1 MIKGIGC
8 DIIDISRI
16 EKVMH
21 NTRFIDKVYT
31 QYEQACIKS
40 KSVHTAA
47 GIWAAKEAVSK
58 ALGTGFAGFTVK
70 DIEIQH
76 DNNGKPFVILHDGAE
91 IVSSN
96 QCIKRIHISISH
108 EDTYAMAFA
117 IAE

>member
-8 DIIDISRI
+8 DIVDISRI
-16 EKVMH
+16 EKVMQ
-21 NTRFIDKVYT
+21 NPRFIDKVYT
-31 QYEQACIKS
+31 QYERACIKN

-47 GIWAAKEAVSK
+47 GIWAAKEAASK

-91 IVSSN
+91 IISSN
-96 QCIKRIHISISH
+96 RYIKKIHISISH
-108 EDTYAMAFA
+108 EDKYAMAFA

>member
-8 DIIDISRI
+8 DIVDISRI
-16 EKVMH
+16 EKAMQ

-31 QYEQACIKS
+31 PYEQACIKN

-70 DIEIQH
+70 DIEIRH
-76 DNNGKPFVILHDGAE
+76 DNNGEPFVILHNGAE
-91 IVSSN
+91 TVSSN
-96 QCIKRIHISISH
+96 RCIKKIYISISH
-108 EDTYAMAFA
+108 EDKYAMAFA

>member
-8 DIIDISRI
+8 DIAEISRI
-16 EKVMH
+16 EKAMQ
-21 NTRFIDKVYT
+21 NTRFTDKVYT
-31 QYEQACIKS
+31 QYEQTWINNR
-40 KSVHTAA
+40 SVHTAA

-91 IVSSN
+91 IVSSKR
-96 QCIKRIHISISH
+96 CIKKIHISISH
-108 EDTYAMAFA
+108 EDEYAMAFA